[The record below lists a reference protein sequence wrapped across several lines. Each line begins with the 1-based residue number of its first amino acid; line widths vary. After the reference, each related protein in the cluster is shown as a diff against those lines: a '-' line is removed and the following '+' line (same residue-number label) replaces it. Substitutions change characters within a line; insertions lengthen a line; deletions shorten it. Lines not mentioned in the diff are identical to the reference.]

1 MQSLPE
7 TLHTLVE
14 QHIPDSKVDVRL
26 FSGDDHVEM
35 RVVSPAFSGKSRIE
49 QHQMVYKALGDLMRE
64 DVHALMLKTYT
75 PESWQAITKEE
86 THD

>member
-14 QHIPDSKVDVRL
+14 QQIPDSEVDVRL

-64 DVHALMLKTYT
+64 EVHALMLKTYT

-86 THD
+86 NHD